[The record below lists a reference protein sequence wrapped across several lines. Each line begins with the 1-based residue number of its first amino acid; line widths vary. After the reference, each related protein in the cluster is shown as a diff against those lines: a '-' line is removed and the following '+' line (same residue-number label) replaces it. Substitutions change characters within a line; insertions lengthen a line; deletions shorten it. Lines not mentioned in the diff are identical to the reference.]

1 MLACWVENPNG
12 DAFKK
17 HVARIPDY
25 LWLSEDGM
33 CIQVCIIQHVLSYF
47 LFHQVN

>member
-1 MLACWVENPNG
+1 MLACWIEDRNG

-33 CIQVCIIQHVLSYF
+33 SIQV
-47 LFHQVN
+47 